1 MKNSRHGLLL
11 LAVVI
16 ALLCASTSWGQE
28 GELELVTDRPD
39 QTESSVVVPPG
50 FFQIEIGG
58 TYTGSDTRVLET
70 PGTLVRIGVFDRVE
84 LRLGTIGW
92 TRESVGSASGF
103 ADSELGAKVYLWEEA
118 GLLPETALL
127 VAGSLPTGAEGFTSD
142 RVDPSFRFAFSHTV
156 SDRVSLGYNLGAA
169 WTTEWVGSD
178 RETLS
183 AFLYTVTAGIGLT
196 DTGSAHSLSSTASP

>member
-70 PGTLVRIGVFDRVE
+70 PGTLVRIGVFDRGIRYLSVQLE
-84 LRLGTIGW
+84 ISQP
-92 TRESVGSASGF
+92 ESRSQNSHDGQ
-103 ADSELGAKVYLWEEA
+103 
-118 GLLPETALL
+118 
-127 VAGSLPTGAEGFTSD
+127 SD
-142 RVDPSFRFAFSHTV
+142 
-156 SDRVSLGYNLGAA
+156 
-169 WTTEWVGSD
+169 
-178 RETLS
+178 
-183 AFLYTVTAGIGLT
+183 
-196 DTGSAHSLSSTASP
+196 